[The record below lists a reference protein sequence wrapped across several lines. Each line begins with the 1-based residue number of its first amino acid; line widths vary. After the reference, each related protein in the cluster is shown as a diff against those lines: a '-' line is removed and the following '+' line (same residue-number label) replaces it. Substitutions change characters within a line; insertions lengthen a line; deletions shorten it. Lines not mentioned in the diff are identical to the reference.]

1 MTGILAEKKRE
12 WKGFLFL
19 IPSFAGVGIF
29 WVIPFADVIRRSF
42 FSAVSGEFTGLRN
55 YGTIFENQAFRLAAG
70 NTLRFFAVC
79 IPALVLL
86 SLLIAVLLTRRKKG
100 MQLLKSMFLLPMAI
114 PVASVVILWRVLF
127 DRQGLL
133 NHLFSLLSLSGIDW
147 MNTDASFGVLV
158 ISYLWRNLG
167 YDVVLWVAALG
178 AVPESL
184 YDAAKVDGAG
194 EWKCFFHIT
203 LPNVLPALF
212 TIVVLS
218 LLNPGGISGGRRL
231 PPGQHVSAAA
241 SLQQLVQ
248 GSVAGQNGSG
258 GGGDRDGHPSFD
270 SGAAENV
277 GTGWMR
283 GRSQRKGGKDEKGYD
298 GNLDSSGRRGS
309 ISRTVSCLRIHDGRN
324 GALSASR
331 SCAGGSRR
339 LCFLE
344 AAAGISDSAFLCEA
358 APGFTGIFRD
368 VLEFRK
374 DYSFCPGRTD
384 PCGSPG
390 SLGICEIPFSGEED
404 FVYFVYCTD
413 DDALSGDDAEQLS
426 CAEQPGTSGYAGR
439 NYSPGSVFHFSGLF
453 NVSFFSGD
461 SGGCSGIGKTGR
473 GRRFSDFCADR
484 DTSGVARYDFRPG
497 AGIPGELE
505 SSGAAHGVFK
515 DKREMAAVPVSAEYQ
530 HGAGGGCF
538 RGVGAGAPS
547 FCAGVPGRAG
557 LSGAGNRLHGG

>member
-1 MTGILAEKKRE
+1 M
-12 WKGFLFL
+12 
-19 IPSFAGVGIF
+19 GIF

-218 LLNPGGISGGRRL
+218 LLNGFKVFREAYLVAGDYPQDSMYL
-231 PPGQHVSAAA
+231 LQHLFNNWYRDLSLDRMAAA
-241 SLQQLVQ
+241 AVVTGTAILLLILALQKMWEQ
-248 GSVAGQNGSG
+248 
-258 GGGDRDGHPSFD
+258 DG
-270 SGAAENV
+270 
-277 GTGWMR
+277 
-283 GRSQRKGGKDEKGYD
+283 
-298 GNLDSSGRRGS
+298 
-309 ISRTVSCLRIHDGRN
+309 
-324 GALSASR
+324 
-331 SCAGGSRR
+331 
-339 LCFLE
+339 
-344 AAAGISDSAFLCEA
+344 
-358 APGFTGIFRD
+358 
-368 VLEFRK
+368 
-374 DYSFCPGRTD
+374 
-384 PCGSPG
+384 
-390 SLGICEIPFSGEED
+390 
-404 FVYFVYCTD
+404 
-413 DDALSGDDAEQLS
+413 
-426 CAEQPGTSGYAGR
+426 
-439 NYSPGSVFHFSGLF
+439 
-453 NVSFFSGD
+453 
-461 SGGCSGIGKTGR
+461 
-473 GRRFSDFCADR
+473 
-484 DTSGVARYDFRPG
+484 
-497 AGIPGELE
+497 
-505 SSGAAHGVFK
+505 
-515 DKREMAAVPVSAEYQ
+515 
-530 HGAGGGCF
+530 
-538 RGVGAGAPS
+538 
-547 FCAGVPGRAG
+547 
-557 LSGAGNRLHGG
+557 